1 MTTVEEIRED
11 FAAFTKDGTALPLTT
26 LPEQYPAFAVKIP
39 EGLGVAIPVEDTLEV
54 AERFNSCRFHTG
66 LLSLNDES
74 QNYLLLTSSFKEFRY
89 EFAAFCAEFVEPGEN
104 GANRINILS
113 SPSEWWDRW
122 KELVGNA
129 GFDQKAYSVIAEMM
143 VLLQKLE
150 ADSSAVWTVTHS
162 GSHDIECT
170 YESCEVKSTLKRYGA
185 EVIIA
190 GQHQLEHKKPLFM
203 YFCRMEESLEG
214 TSINDLRNKLISMG
228 YEEGKLELELLH
240 LGYEK
245 GSSARNK
252 KYKVLEKRKYLVD
265 DSFPR
270 ITGDMFKDGKFPNGI
285 KHIQY
290 TVDLDLLEYTV
301 W

>member
-11 FAAFTKDGTALPLTT
+11 FAAFTIDGALPLKT
-26 LPEQYPAFAVKIP
+26 LPDQYPAFAVKIP
-39 EGLGVAIPVEDTLEV
+39 EGLGVAIPVDDDLEV

-66 LLSLNDES
+66 LLALSDEVK
-74 QNYLLLTSSFKEFRY
+74 NYLLLTSSFKEFRY

-104 GANRINILS
+104 GSNRKSIIA

-129 GFDQKAYSVIAEMM
+129 DFDQKAYSVIAEML
-143 VLLQKLE
+143 VLIQKLE
-150 ADSSAVWTVTHS
+150 EDASALWTVTHS
-162 GSHDIECT
+162 GSHDIECSD
-170 YESCEVKSTLKRYGA
+170 ESCEVKSTLKRYGA
-185 EVIIA
+185 EVTIA
-190 GQHQLEHKKPLFM
+190 GQHQLEHKKRLFM

-214 TSINDLRNKLISMG
+214 ISINDLRNKLVDLG

-245 GSSARNK
+245 GSSVRNK
-252 KYKVLEKRKYLVD
+252 KYKVLEKRKYMVD

-270 ITGDMFKDGKFPNGI
+270 ITADMFKSGKIPDGI

-290 TVDLDLLEYTV
+290 TVDLDTLEYTV